1 MAQFET
7 ELSRKSKTI
16 DQLERDYQQA
26 TAENNMVCEQLLK
39 FKQAATP
46 QENRNP
52 NASEPDAFVDLLKRN
67 HDVMM
72 EKYELYRQRNE
83 QLERTTLEKE
93 SLYLKIKTENDVLAD
108 QVYTLKRVTEDLKQE
123 TTLLTSKLITAQE
136 TSKTATEQSFALKV
150 SKDRFEGQ
158 FKAVQEQLAMVQK
171 SHDELASK
179 KQTENEL
186 ISRDLNSVSIRER
199 DTRAKLL

>member
-1 MAQFET
+1 
-7 ELSRKSKTI
+7 
-16 DQLERDYQQA
+16 
-26 TAENNMVCEQLLK
+26 
-39 FKQAATP
+39 
-46 QENRNP
+46 
-52 NASEPDAFVDLLKRN
+52 
-67 HDVMM
+67 
-72 EKYELYRQRNE
+72 
-83 QLERTTLEKE
+83 
-93 SLYLKIKTENDVLAD
+93 
-108 QVYTLKRVTEDLKQE
+108 
-123 TTLLTSKLITAQE
+123 LLTSKLITAQE